1 MWNDYDTA
9 EWLLCSANIDPEL
22 EQLIR
27 RNLAHFAPDRLARCV
42 AWLRD
47 NQTEPRDPA
56 KQSWA
61 RWRLHNYG
69 F

>member
-1 MWNDYDTA
+1 MFNDLDTA
-9 EWLLCSANIDPEL
+9 EWLLSSANITPEL
-22 EQLIR
+22 EQRIR
-27 RNLAHFAPDRLARCV
+27 YAIPNFAPDRLARCV
-42 AWLRD
+42 SWLRE
-47 NQTEPRDPA
+47 NQPEPRDPA